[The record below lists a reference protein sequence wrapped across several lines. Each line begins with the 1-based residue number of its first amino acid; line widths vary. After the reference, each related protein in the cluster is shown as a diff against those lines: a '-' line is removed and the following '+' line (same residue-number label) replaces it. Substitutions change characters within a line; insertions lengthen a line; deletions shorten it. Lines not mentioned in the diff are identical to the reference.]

1 MLIWGNLILDLHE
14 ILKFQINLKSN
25 YSKLTLEY
33 AADTSDKDYS
43 NDIQGWPLA
52 KVLNNKNIKYKEQQK
67 SFRVWMR
74 YLRDLLQMSL
84 LILNRFKGID

>member
-1 MLIWGNLILDLHE
+1 MILSGHLSVSMEQRSSDTLEGMLIWGNLILDLHE

-43 NDIQGWPLA
+43 NDIQG
-52 KVLNNKNIKYKEQQK
+52 
-67 SFRVWMR
+67 
-74 YLRDLLQMSL
+74 
-84 LILNRFKGID
+84 